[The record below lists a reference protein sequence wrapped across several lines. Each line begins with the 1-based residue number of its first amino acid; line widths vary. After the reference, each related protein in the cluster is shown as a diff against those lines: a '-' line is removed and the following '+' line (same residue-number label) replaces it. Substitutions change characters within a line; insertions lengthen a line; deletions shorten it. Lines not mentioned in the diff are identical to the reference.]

1 MDISMNTSKAFFLLA
16 HRKWM
21 FFLHSPSPLYLGAI
35 IFITLEINF
44 LMQIAPND
52 YWWYLQLGQ
61 DVWQNLSIPVVDS
74 YTYTKK
80 DESYFFIAWL
90 SSILLWLLRDPTAA
104 TLLHGALP
112 AIFSI
117 LIWQCCRTVGA
128 GIRLT
133 FILTL
138 IVVLVGSTSWAMRPQ
153 LFSLPL
159 FAFALLSLLHWQQ
172 GRTQWIWFL
181 PIIILCWVNL
191 HGAFPLLFLLAG
203 AALVGGGGDRKALAL
218 ALLASFFTSL
228 CNPQGIMVWHFV
240 FSMLGDSPT
249 QLLGPEWSSPT
260 TSLNWQFKLFFCW
273 LLIFPIITSLSS
285 GKLKLTDWLWFLGFA
300 WLALSGQR
308 YVVWFAAVFAPI
320 NAILLAP
327 LTNRSIDRRITLG
340 KPFFNSLVFVLLL
353 LFPLVLL
360 PKIRGNWMV
369 DAPSAYT
376 SNTPIAAVAW
386 LKLHPELPGNLWA
399 DLAMSVYII
408 YALPERPVWID
419 TRTNLFPMEQW
430 SDYIR
435 IVNVINNWE
444 VLLARDHVSLLLLD
458 LKEQS
463 LLIQALAESPHWES
477 PYRDEYSVIFTLI
490 KK

>member
-1 MDISMNTSKAFFLLA
+1 
-16 HRKWM
+16 
-21 FFLHSPSPLYLGAI
+21 
-35 IFITLEINF
+35 
-44 LMQIAPND
+44 
-52 YWWYLQLGQ
+52 
-61 DVWQNLSIPVVDS
+61 
-74 YTYTKK
+74 
-80 DESYFFIAWL
+80 
-90 SSILLWLLRDPTAA
+90 
-104 TLLHGALP
+104 
-112 AIFSI
+112 
-117 LIWQCCRTVGA
+117 
-128 GIRLT
+128 
-133 FILTL
+133 
-138 IVVLVGSTSWAMRPQ
+138 
-153 LFSLPL
+153 
-159 FAFALLSLLHWQQ
+159 
-172 GRTQWIWFL
+172 
-181 PIIILCWVNL
+181 
-191 HGAFPLLFLLAG
+191 
-203 AALVGGGGDRKALAL
+203 
-218 ALLASFFTSL
+218 
-228 CNPQGIMVWHFV
+228 
-240 FSMLGDSPT
+240 
-249 QLLGPEWSSPT
+249 
-260 TSLNWQFKLFFCW
+260 

-285 GKLKLTDWLWFLGFA
+285 IKLKLTDWLWFLGFA